1 MAHRRTVVVAWIVA
15 VVGIFA
21 VSSSVGK
28 KTASSFTLPGTGS
41 QQAVDLLQSK
51 FPAQAGDADQIVF
64 QAKAPPS
71 DADHSTKAPPS
82 GAADHSGHTG
92 TLTGAAE
99 RSAIEATLARVA
111 HLPHVTSVVSPYA
124 AGQHAISRDGTIG
137 FATVNFDERAN
148 ALPVAAVDRVITTA
162 ESARSATLNVQ
173 LGGQAIEQAQQAS
186 LGFATVV
193 GIAAAILIL
202 LISFGSFSAMG
213 LPIATALLGLGAGI
227 GVIGLASH
235 VIDMPSF
242 ASELALMIGLGV
254 GVDYAL
260 FIVTRFRENYGSNG
274 GDVEQAVEAAINTSG
289 RAVLFAGI
297 TVVIAL
303 LGMFALGVSLLS
315 GAAVAASI
323 GVVLVLSA
331 SLTLLPALLSL
342 IGRRVGEAGGRRTV
356 RFGRRRATPELRGAT
371 PEPGRATPELR
382 GATSELRGAIPEPGR
397 ATPELRGAIPEPG
410 RATPQPDPARPAFW
424 MRWVQRVQRRPA
436 LTAVAAT
443 ALMLVLAAPALGLRL
458 ASSDAGNDPA
468 NQTTR
473 QAFDLLAK
481 GFGPGFNGPLQLA
494 VALPRAHDT
503 AALTSLSHAVKSTP
517 GVVSVT
523 PPELNRDGTAA
534 ALVAY
539 PSTSPQSAQT
549 SSLVTHL
556 RDSVIPPVERSS
568 GAGVYVGGATAAQV
582 DFSHVL
588 ASKLPLFIGVV
599 VALAALLLLVVFRS
613 FVIPIQ
619 AALMN
624 LLSIGASLGIIQA
637 VFERGWLSGLFGT
650 QAGPIDSFIP
660 VLAFAIVF
668 GLSMDY
674 EVFLVSRVH
683 EEWLAR
689 RDPSAAVREGLAR
702 TGRVITAAAAVM
714 VAVFGAFAISGDR
727 VLAMFGLTMASAVFL
742 DALVVRM
749 LLLPAVLQLLGRT
762 TWAMPRWLD
771 RRLPRIAIEAE
782 SPTPAPPA
790 RPSLEPAFEPT
801 S

>member
-1 MAHRRTVVVAWIVA
+1 MVNIARWTMAHRRTVVVAWIVA

-64 QAKAPPS
+64 QAR
-71 DADHSTKAPPS
+71 
-82 GAADHSGHTG
+82 TG
-92 TLTGAAE
+92 TLTSGAD
-99 RSAIEATLARVA
+99 RSSIEAMLARVA
-111 HLPHVTSVVSPYA
+111 RLPHVTSVVSPYA
-124 AGQHAISRDGTIG
+124 AGQHAISRDGAIG
-137 FATVNFDERAN
+137 FATVNFDESAN
-148 ALPVAAVDRVITTA
+148 ALPVAAVNRVISTA
-162 ESARSATLNVQ
+162 ESARSSTLNVQ

-186 LGFATVV
+186 LGFATIV
-193 GIAAAILIL
+193 GIAAAIVIL
-202 LISFGSFSAMG
+202 LISLGSFAAMG

-227 GVIGLASH
+227 GVITLASH

-260 FIVTRFRENYGSNG
+260 FIVTRFRENYRSNG
-274 GDVEQAVEAAINTSG
+274 GDVAQAVEAAINTSG
-289 RAVLFAGI
+289 RAVLFAGV

-323 GVVLVLSA
+323 GVVLVLAA

-342 IGRRVGEAGGRRTV
+342 IGRRVGEAGGRRS
-356 RFGRRRATPELRGAT
+356 RPQAGPERPGFWLRWA
-371 PEPGRATPELR
+371 
-382 GATSELRGAIPEPGR
+382 
-397 ATPELRGAIPEPG
+397 
-410 RATPQPDPARPAFW
+410 
-424 MRWVQRVQRRPA
+424 QRVQRRPA

-443 ALMLVLAAPALGLRL
+443 ALMLALAAPALGLRL

-468 NQTTR
+468 SQTTR

-494 VALPRAHDT
+494 VALPQAHDT
-503 AALTSLSHAVKSTP
+503 AALNSLSHAVKSAP

-534 ALVAY
+534 AVVVY

-549 SSLVTHL
+549 SSLVTRL

-568 GAGVYVGGATAAQV
+568 GARVFVGGATAAQV

-613 FVIPIQ
+613 FVIPVQ

-624 LLSIGASLGIIQA
+624 LLSIGASLGIVQA
-637 VFERGWLSGLFGT
+637 VFERGWGAGLFGS

-660 VLAFAIVF
+660 VLTFAIVF

-683 EEWLAR
+683 EEWQAR

-727 VLAMFGLTMASAVFL
+727 VLAMFGLAMASAVFL

-749 LLLPAVLQLLGRT
+749 LLLPAVLELLGRT

-782 SPTPAPPA
+782 APTPAPAA